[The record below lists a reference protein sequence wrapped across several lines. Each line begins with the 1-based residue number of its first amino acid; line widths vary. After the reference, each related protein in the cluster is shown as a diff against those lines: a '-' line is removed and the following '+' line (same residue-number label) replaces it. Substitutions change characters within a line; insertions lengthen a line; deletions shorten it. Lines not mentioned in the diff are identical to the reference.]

1 MYDIIA
7 YQSNLYSTETTG
19 RSIDTTNIEI
29 EQFISILLTMDI
41 LKYPQYGMYWSYYT
55 KCVTISEAMA

>member
-7 YQSNLYSTETTG
+7 YQSSLYSTETTG

-41 LKYPQYGMYWSYYT
+41 LKYPQYGMYWSHYT
-55 KCVTISEAMA
+55 KCVTISEGMA